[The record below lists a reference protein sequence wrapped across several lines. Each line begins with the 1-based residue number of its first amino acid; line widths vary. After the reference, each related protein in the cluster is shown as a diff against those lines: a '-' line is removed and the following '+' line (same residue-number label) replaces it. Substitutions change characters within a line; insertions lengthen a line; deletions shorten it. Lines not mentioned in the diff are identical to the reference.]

1 MFCVCVNMEKIN
13 AVATGIQEGTDI
25 DIDVDIPQDYQLPNQ
40 DDSISFDPVKKYNY
54 LTSNLFNLSAK
65 IMHIHLKVKY
75 VCNESKHK
83 RG

>member
-40 DDSISFDPVKKYNY
+40 NY
-54 LTSNLFNLSAK
+54 
-65 IMHIHLKVKY
+65 
-75 VCNESKHK
+75 
-83 RG
+83 